1 MAVLAYHIVF
11 SAYGHWLPNDPR
23 GSGST
28 YVGSKDL
35 LRFGRATHLED
46 RSRSVASRPHDHQLR
61 KVAKNALKRPE
72 VLLTGLQAR
81 AIGRGFADYVDRH
94 GLTVW
99 ACSIL
104 PAHVHIVVARFRLE
118 AEPLVQQLKSAATR
132 RLLKEELHPFQQ
144 EAAAA
149 DETPTC
155 WAERLWK
162 VYLDNEAAILREIR
176 YVEENP
182 EKEGKPRQKWS
193 FILPYPLKHPRPP
206 V

>member
-1 MAVLAYHIVF
+1 MAVLAYHLVF

-35 LRFGRATHLED
+35 LRFGRATHLDD
-46 RSRSVASRPHDHQLR
+46 RSRSVARRPHDQQLR
-61 KVAKNALKRPE
+61 QAAKQALKRPQ
-72 VLLTGLQAR
+72 VLFTGIQAR
-81 AIGRGFADYVDRH
+81 AIGRGFANYVERH

-104 PAHVHIVVARFRLE
+104 QAHVHMVVARFRLN

-144 EAAAA
+144 DATIA
-149 DETPTC
+149 DAMPSC

-162 VYLDNEAAILREIR
+162 VYLDTEVAILREIR

-182 EKEGKPRQKWS
+182 EKDGKSRQKWS
-193 FILPYPLKHPRPP
+193 FVRPYPLRHPRSP

>member
-1 MAVLAYHIVF
+1 MAVLANHLVF

-35 LRFGRATHLED
+35 LRFGRATPLED

-61 KVAKNALKRPE
+61 KAAKNALKRPE
-72 VLLTGLQAR
+72 VLLTGIQAR

-104 PAHVHIVVARFRLE
+104 PAHVHMVVARFRLK

-144 EAAAA
+144 EAAGA

-176 YVEENP
+176 YVEDNP

-193 FILPYPLKHPRPP
+193 FVLPYPLKHPQSPI
-206 V
+206 